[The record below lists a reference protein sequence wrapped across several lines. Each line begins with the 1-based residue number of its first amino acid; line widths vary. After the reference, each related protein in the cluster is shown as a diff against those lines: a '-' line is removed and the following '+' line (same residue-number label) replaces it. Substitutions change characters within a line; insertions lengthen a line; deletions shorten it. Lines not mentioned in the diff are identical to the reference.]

1 MSLAMRAFHHCINRT
16 VKHAVSVTNAKNSDV
31 CSQGPRG
38 NMATLLV
45 TYGKLNSIQNKIF
58 PLAESRLLDSSR
70 IILLNFCVV
79 LRIFCVLCIFV
90 LFYVLIVL

>member
-1 MSLAMRAFHHCINRT
+1 M
-16 VKHAVSVTNAKNSDV
+16 NAKNSDV